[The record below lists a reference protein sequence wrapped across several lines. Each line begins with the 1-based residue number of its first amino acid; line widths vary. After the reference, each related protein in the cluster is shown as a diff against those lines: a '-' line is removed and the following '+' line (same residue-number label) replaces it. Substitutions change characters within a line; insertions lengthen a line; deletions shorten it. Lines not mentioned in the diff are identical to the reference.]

1 MLMKLPS
8 HLNSVKGFLDHDE
21 GICLYNHAL
30 SSSKKGPILEI
41 GSYCGKSTIYL
52 ATAAKEY
59 NCSVYSVDHHTG
71 SEENQVGW
79 EYHDIELFDEETGK
93 INSFPE
99 FMRNLR
105 KANLLDTVI
114 PIVSDSSLVSRDW
127 KIPLS
132 MVFIDGGH
140 TMEAAFNDFNNWKD
154 KIIKG
159 GILAIHDVFPN
170 PDDGGRPPFEIYR
183 KALSE
188 KNFKEVEAVKSLR
201 ILKKLNET
209 II

>member
-1 MLMKLPS
+1 MKLPS
-8 HLNSVKGFLDHDE
+8 HFNSVKGFIDHNE
-21 GICLYNHAL
+21 GICLYNYAL
-30 SSSKKGPILEI
+30 NSSKKGPILEI
-41 GSYCGKSTIYL
+41 GSYCGKSTIYI
-52 ATAAKEY
+52 ATAAKKY
-59 NCSVYSVDHHTG
+59 SGCVYSVDHHTG

-79 EYHDIELFDEETGK
+79 EYHDIELFDEETGR

-105 KANLLDTVI
+105 KANLLDTVV
-114 PIVSDSSLVSRDW
+114 PIVSDSSLVSRYW

-140 TMEAAFNDFNNWKD
+140 TMEAAFNDFINWKD

-170 PDDGGRPPFEIYR
+170 PDDGGRPPYEIYR

-188 KNFKEVEAVKSLR
+188 ENFKEVEAVKSLR
-201 ILKKLNET
+201 VLEKLN
-209 II
+209 

>member
-1 MLMKLPS
+1 MPMKLPS
-8 HLNSVKGFLDHDE
+8 HFNSVKGFIDHNE

-30 SSSKKGPILEI
+30 KSSKKGPILEI

-59 NCSVYSVDHHTG
+59 NGCVYSVDHHTG

-79 EYHDIELFDEETGK
+79 EYHDIELFDEETGR

-105 KANLLDTVI
+105 KANLLDTVV
-114 PIVSDSSLVSRDW
+114 PIVSDSLLVSRYW

-140 TMEAAFNDFNNWKD
+140 TMEAALNDFNNWKD

-170 PDDGGRPPFEIYR
+170 PDDGGRPPYEIYR

-188 KNFKEVEAVKSLR
+188 ETFKEVEAVKSLR
-201 ILKKLNET
+201 VLEKLN
-209 II
+209 

>member
-1 MLMKLPS
+1 MKLPS
-8 HLNSVKGFLDHDE
+8 HFNSVKGFIDHNE
-21 GICLYNHAL
+21 GICLYDHAL
-30 SSSKKGPILEI
+30 KSSKKGPILEI

-59 NCSVYSVDHHTG
+59 NGCVYSVDHHTG

-79 EYHDIELFDEETGK
+79 EYHDIELFDEETGR

-105 KANLLDTVI
+105 KANLLDTVV
-114 PIVSDSSLVSRDW
+114 PIVSDSSLVSRYW

-140 TMEAAFNDFNNWKD
+140 TMEAALNDFNNWKD

-170 PDDGGRPPFEIYR
+170 PDDGGRPPYEIYR

-201 ILKKLNET
+201 LLEKLN
-209 II
+209 

>member
-1 MLMKLPS
+1 MKLPS
-8 HLNSVKGFLDHDE
+8 HFNSVKGFIDHNE
-21 GICLYNHAL
+21 GICLYNYAL
-30 SSSKKGPILEI
+30 NSSKKGPILEI

-59 NCSVYSVDHHTG
+59 NGCVYSVDHHTG

-79 EYHDIELFDEETGK
+79 EYHDIELFDEETGR

-105 KANLLDTVI
+105 KANLLDTVV
-114 PIVSDSSLVSRDW
+114 PIVSDSSLVSRYW

-140 TMEAAFNDFNNWKD
+140 TMEAALNDFNNWKD

-170 PDDGGRPPFEIYR
+170 PDDGGRPPYEIYR

-201 ILKKLNET
+201 VLEKLN
-209 II
+209 

>member
-1 MLMKLPS
+1 MKLPS

-52 ATAAKEY
+52 AAAAKEY

-188 KNFKEVEAVKSLR
+188 NNFKEVEAVKSLR
-201 ILKKLNET
+201 ILEKLNET

>member
-1 MLMKLPS
+1 MKLPS
-8 HLNSVKGFLDHDE
+8 HFNSVKGFIDHNE
-21 GICLYNHAL
+21 GICLYNYAL
-30 SSSKKGPILEI
+30 NSSKKGPILEI
-41 GSYCGKSTIYL
+41 GSYCGKSTIYI
-52 ATAAKEY
+52 ATAAKKY
-59 NCSVYSVDHHTG
+59 SGCVYSVDHHTG

-79 EYHDIELFDEETGK
+79 EYHDIELFDEETGR

-105 KANLLDTVI
+105 KANLLDTVV
-114 PIVSDSSLVSRDW
+114 PIVSDSSLVSRYW

-188 KNFKEVEAVKSLR
+188 KNFKEIEAVKSLR
-201 ILKKLNET
+201 VLEKLN
-209 II
+209 

>member
-1 MLMKLPS
+1 MKLPS

-52 ATAAKEY
+52 AAAAKEY

-105 KANLLDTVI
+105 KADLLDTVI

-188 KNFKEVEAVKSLR
+188 KNFKEIEAVKSLR
-201 ILKKLNET
+201 VLEKLN
-209 II
+209 

>member
-1 MLMKLPS
+1 MKLPS

-183 KALSE
+183 KALSDN
-188 KNFKEVEAVKSLR
+188 NFKEVEAVKSLR
-201 ILKKLNET
+201 ILEKLNET

>member
-1 MLMKLPS
+1 MKLPS

-59 NCSVYSVDHHTG
+59 NCSVYSIDHHTG

-188 KNFKEVEAVKSLR
+188 NNFKEVEAVKSLR
-201 ILKKLNET
+201 ILEKLNET

>member
-1 MLMKLPS
+1 MKLPS
-8 HLNSVKGFLDHDE
+8 HFNSVKGFIDHNE
-21 GICLYNHAL
+21 GICLYNYAL
-30 SSSKKGPILEI
+30 NSSKKGPILEI
-41 GSYCGKSTIYL
+41 GSYCGKSTIYI
-52 ATAAKEY
+52 ATAAKKY
-59 NCSVYSVDHHTG
+59 SGCVYSVDHHTG

-79 EYHDIELFDEETGK
+79 EYHDIELFDEETGR

-105 KANLLDTVI
+105 KANLLDTVV
-114 PIVSDSSLVSRDW
+114 PIVSDSSLVSRYW

-170 PDDGGRPPFEIYR
+170 PDDGGRPPYEIYR

-188 KNFKEVEAVKSLR
+188 ENFKEIEAVKSLR
-201 ILKKLNET
+201 VLEKLN
-209 II
+209 

>member
-1 MLMKLPS
+1 MKLPS
-8 HLNSVKGFLDHDE
+8 HFNSVKGFIDHNE

-30 SSSKKGPILEI
+30 KSSKKGPILEI

-59 NCSVYSVDHHTG
+59 NGCVYSVDHHTG

-79 EYHDIELFDEETGK
+79 EYHDIELFDEETGR

-105 KANLLDTVI
+105 KANLLDTVV
-114 PIVSDSSLVSRDW
+114 PVVSDSSLVSRYW

-140 TMEAAFNDFNNWKD
+140 TMEAALNDFNNWKD

-170 PDDGGRPPFEIYR
+170 PDDGGRPPYEIYR

-201 ILKKLNET
+201 VLEKLN
-209 II
+209 

>member
-1 MLMKLPS
+1 MKLPS
-8 HLNSVKGFLDHDE
+8 HFNSVKGFIDHNE
-21 GICLYNHAL
+21 GICLYNYAL
-30 SSSKKGPILEI
+30 NSSKKGPILEI
-41 GSYCGKSTIYL
+41 GSYCGKSTIYI
-52 ATAAKEY
+52 ATAAKKY
-59 NCSVYSVDHHTG
+59 SGCVYSVDHHTG

-79 EYHDIELFDEETGK
+79 EYHDIELFDEETGR

-105 KANLLDTVI
+105 KANLLDTVV
-114 PIVSDSSLVSRDW
+114 PIVSESSLVSRYW

-170 PDDGGRPPFEIYR
+170 PDDGGRPPYEIYR

-188 KNFKEVEAVKSLR
+188 ENFKEVEAVKSLR
-201 ILKKLNET
+201 VLEKLN
-209 II
+209 

>member
-1 MLMKLPS
+1 MKLPS
-8 HLNSVKGFLDHDE
+8 HLNSVKGFLDHNE

-30 SSSKKGPILEI
+30 YSSKKGPILEI

-59 NCSVYSVDHHTG
+59 NCAVYSVDHHTG

-188 KNFKEVEAVKSLR
+188 NNFKEVEAVKSLR
-201 ILKKLNET
+201 ILEKLNET

>member
-1 MLMKLPS
+1 MKLPS

-52 ATAAKEY
+52 AAAAKEY

-188 KNFKEVEAVKSLR
+188 KSFKEVEAVKSLR
-201 ILKKLNET
+201 ILEKLNET
-209 II
+209 VI

>member
-1 MLMKLPS
+1 MPMKLPS
-8 HLNSVKGFLDHDE
+8 HFNSVKGFIDHNE
-21 GICLYNHAL
+21 GVCLYNHAL
-30 SSSKKGPILEI
+30 KSSKKGPILEI

-59 NCSVYSVDHHTG
+59 NGCVYSVDHHTG

-79 EYHDIELFDEETGK
+79 EYHDIELFDEETGR

-105 KANLLDTVI
+105 KANLLDTVV
-114 PIVSDSSLVSRDW
+114 PVVSDSSLVSRYW

-140 TMEAAFNDFNNWKD
+140 TMEAALNDFNNWKD

-170 PDDGGRPPFEIYR
+170 PDDGGRPPYEIYR

-188 KNFKEVEAVKSLR
+188 ENFKEVEAVKSLR
-201 ILKKLNET
+201 VLEKLN
-209 II
+209 

>member
-1 MLMKLPS
+1 MKLPS
-8 HLNSVKGFLDHDE
+8 HFNSVKGFIDHNE
-21 GICLYNHAL
+21 GICLYNYAL
-30 SSSKKGPILEI
+30 NSSKKGPILEI

-59 NCSVYSVDHHTG
+59 NGCVYSVDHHTG

-79 EYHDIELFDEETGK
+79 EYHDIELFDEETGR

-105 KANLLDTVI
+105 KANLLDTVV
-114 PIVSDSSLVSRDW
+114 PIVSDSSLVSRYW

-170 PDDGGRPPFEIYR
+170 PDDGGRPPYEIYR

-201 ILKKLNET
+201 LLEKLN
-209 II
+209 

>member
-1 MLMKLPS
+1 MKLPS

-52 ATAAKEY
+52 AAAAKEY

-188 KNFKEVEAVKSLR
+188 NNFKEVKAVKSLR
-201 ILKKLNET
+201 ILEKLNEAV
-209 II
+209 I

>member
-1 MLMKLPS
+1 MKLPS
-8 HLNSVKGFLDHDE
+8 HFNSVKGFIDHNE
-21 GICLYNHAL
+21 GICLYNYAL
-30 SSSKKGPILEI
+30 NSSKKGPILEI
-41 GSYCGKSTIYL
+41 GSYCGKSTIYI
-52 ATAAKEY
+52 ATAAKKY
-59 NCSVYSVDHHTG
+59 SGCVYSVDHHTG

-79 EYHDIELFDEETGK
+79 EYHDIELFDEETGR

-105 KANLLDTVI
+105 KANLLDTVV
-114 PIVSDSSLVSRDW
+114 PIVSDSSLVSRYW

-170 PDDGGRPPFEIYR
+170 PDDGGRPPYEIYR

-188 KNFKEVEAVKSLR
+188 ENFKEVEAVKSLR
-201 ILKKLNET
+201 ILEKLNET

>member
-1 MLMKLPS
+1 MKLPS

-52 ATAAKEY
+52 AAAAKEY

-201 ILKKLNET
+201 ILEKLNEAV
-209 II
+209 I

>member
-1 MLMKLPS
+1 MCIRDS
-8 HLNSVKGFLDHDE
+8 FNSVKGFIDHNE
-21 GICLYNHAL
+21 GICLYNYAL
-30 SSSKKGPILEI
+30 NSSKKGPILEI
-41 GSYCGKSTIYL
+41 GSYCGKSTIYI
-52 ATAAKEY
+52 ATAAKKY
-59 NCSVYSVDHHTG
+59 SGCVYSVDHHTG

-79 EYHDIELFDEETGK
+79 EYHDIELFDEETGR

-105 KANLLDTVI
+105 KANLLDTVV
-114 PIVSDSSLVSRDW
+114 PIVSDSSLVSRYW

-170 PDDGGRPPFEIYR
+170 PDDGGRPPYEIYR

-188 KNFKEVEAVKSLR
+188 ENFKEVEAVKSLR
-201 ILKKLNET
+201 VLEKLN
-209 II
+209 

>member
-1 MLMKLPS
+1 MKLPS
-8 HLNSVKGFLDHDE
+8 HLNSVKGFLDHNE

-52 ATAAKEY
+52 ATAAQEY
-59 NCSVYSVDHHTG
+59 NCSVYSIDHHTG

-201 ILKKLNET
+201 ILEKLNET
-209 II
+209 VI

>member
-1 MLMKLPS
+1 MKLPS
-8 HLNSVKGFLDHDE
+8 HFNSVKGFIDHNE
-21 GICLYNHAL
+21 GICLYNYAL
-30 SSSKKGPILEI
+30 NSSKKGPILEI
-41 GSYCGKSTIYL
+41 GSYCGKSTIYI
-52 ATAAKEY
+52 ATAAKKY
-59 NCSVYSVDHHTG
+59 SGCVYSVDHHTG

-79 EYHDIELFDEETGK
+79 EYHDIELFDEETGR

-105 KANLLDTVI
+105 KANLLDTVV
-114 PIVSDSSLVSRDW
+114 PIVSDSSLVSRYW

-132 MVFIDGGH
+132 MVFIDGGY

-170 PDDGGRPPFEIYR
+170 PDDGGRPPYEIYR

-188 KNFKEVEAVKSLR
+188 ENFKEVEAVKSLR
-201 ILKKLNET
+201 VLEKLN
-209 II
+209 

>member
-1 MLMKLPS
+1 
-8 HLNSVKGFLDHDE
+8 
-21 GICLYNHAL
+21 
-30 SSSKKGPILEI
+30 EI

-188 KNFKEVEAVKSLR
+188 NNFKEVEAVKSLR
-201 ILKKLNET
+201 ILEKLNET

>member
-1 MLMKLPS
+1 MKLPS
-8 HLNSVKGFLDHDE
+8 HFNSVKGFIDHNE
-21 GICLYNHAL
+21 GICLYNYAL
-30 SSSKKGPILEI
+30 NSSKKGPILEI

-59 NCSVYSVDHHTG
+59 NGCVYSVDHHTG

-79 EYHDIELFDEETGK
+79 EYHDIELFDEETGR

-105 KANLLDTVI
+105 KANLLDTVV
-114 PIVSDSSLVSRDW
+114 PIVSDSSLVSRYW

-140 TMEAAFNDFNNWKD
+140 TMEAALNDFNNWKD

-170 PDDGGRPPFEIYR
+170 PDDGGRPPYEIYK

-188 KNFKEVEAVKSLR
+188 GNFKEVEVVKSMR
-201 ILKKLNET
+201 ILEKLN
-209 II
+209 

>member
-1 MLMKLPS
+1 MKLPS
-8 HLNSVKGFLDHDE
+8 HFNSVKGFLDHKE
-21 GICLYNHAL
+21 GICLYNYAL
-30 SSSKKGPILEI
+30 NSSKKGPILEI

-59 NCSVYSVDHHTG
+59 NGCVYSVDHHTG

-79 EYHDIELFDEETGK
+79 EYHDIELFDEETGR

-105 KANLLDTVI
+105 KANLLDTVV
-114 PIVSDSSLVSRDW
+114 PIVSDSSLVSRYW

-140 TMEAAFNDFNNWKD
+140 TMEAALNDFNNWKD

-170 PDDGGRPPFEIYR
+170 PDDGGRPPYEIYR

-188 KNFKEVEAVKSLR
+188 ENFKEVEVVKSLR
-201 ILKKLNET
+201 VLEKLN
-209 II
+209 

>member
-1 MLMKLPS
+1 MKLPS
-8 HLNSVKGFLDHDE
+8 HFNSVKGFIDHND
-21 GICLYNHAL
+21 GICVYNYAL
-30 SSSKKGPILEI
+30 NSSKKGPILEI
-41 GSYCGKSTIYL
+41 GSYCGKSTIYI
-52 ATAAKEY
+52 ATAAKKY
-59 NCSVYSVDHHTG
+59 SGCVYSVDHHTG

-79 EYHDIELFDEETGK
+79 EYHDIELFDEETGR

-105 KANLLDTVI
+105 KANLLDTVV
-114 PIVSDSSLVSRDW
+114 PIVSDSSLVSRYW

-170 PDDGGRPPFEIYR
+170 PDDGGRPPYEIYR

-188 KNFKEVEAVKSLR
+188 ENFKEVEAVKSLR
-201 ILKKLNET
+201 VLEKLN
-209 II
+209 

>member
-1 MLMKLPS
+1 MKLPS
-8 HLNSVKGFLDHDE
+8 HFNSVKGFIDHNE
-21 GICLYNHAL
+21 GICLYNYAL
-30 SSSKKGPILEI
+30 NSSKKGPILEI
-41 GSYCGKSTIYL
+41 GSYCGKSTIYI
-52 ATAAKEY
+52 ATAAKKY
-59 NCSVYSVDHHTG
+59 CGCVYSVDHHTG

-79 EYHDIELFDEETGK
+79 EYHDIELFDEETGR

-105 KANLLDTVI
+105 KANLLDTVV
-114 PIVSDSSLVSRDW
+114 PIVSDSSLVSRYW

-170 PDDGGRPPFEIYR
+170 PDDGGRPPYEIYR

-188 KNFKEVEAVKSLR
+188 ENFKEVEAVKSLR
-201 ILKKLNET
+201 VLEKLN
-209 II
+209 

>member
-1 MLMKLPS
+1 MKLPS
-8 HLNSVKGFLDHDE
+8 HFNSVKGFIDHNE
-21 GICLYNHAL
+21 GICLYNYAL
-30 SSSKKGPILEI
+30 NSSKKGPILEI
-41 GSYCGKSTIYL
+41 GSYCGKSTIYI

-59 NCSVYSVDHHTG
+59 NGCVYSVDHHTG

-79 EYHDIELFDEETGK
+79 EYHDIELFDEETGR

-105 KANLLDTVI
+105 IANLLDTVV
-114 PIVSDSSLVSRDW
+114 PIVSDSSLVSRYW

-170 PDDGGRPPFEIYR
+170 PDDGGRPPYEIYR

-188 KNFKEVEAVKSLR
+188 ENFKEVEAVKSLR
-201 ILKKLNET
+201 VLEKLN
-209 II
+209 

>member
-1 MLMKLPS
+1 MKLPS
-8 HLNSVKGFLDHDE
+8 HFNSVKGFIDHNE

-30 SSSKKGPILEI
+30 KSSKKGPILEI
-41 GSYCGKSTIYL
+41 GSYCGKSTIYI
-52 ATAAKEY
+52 ATAAKKY
-59 NCSVYSVDHHTG
+59 SGCVYSVDHHTG

-79 EYHDIELFDEETGK
+79 EYHDIELFDEETGR

-105 KANLLDTVI
+105 KANLLDTVV
-114 PIVSDSSLVSRDW
+114 PIVSDSSLVSRYW

-140 TMEAAFNDFNNWKD
+140 TMEAAFNDFSNWKD

-170 PDDGGRPPFEIYR
+170 PDDGGRPPYEIYR

-188 KNFKEVEAVKSLR
+188 ENFKEVEAVKSLR
-201 ILKKLNET
+201 VLEKLN
-209 II
+209 

>member
-1 MLMKLPS
+1 MKLPS
-8 HLNSVKGFLDHDE
+8 HFNSVKGFIDHNE
-21 GICLYNHAL
+21 GICLYNYAL
-30 SSSKKGPILEI
+30 NSSKKGPILEI

-52 ATAAKEY
+52 GSAAKEF
-59 NCSVYSVDHHTG
+59 NGCVYSVDHHTG

-79 EYHDIELFDEETGK
+79 EYHDIELFDEETGR

-105 KANLLDTVI
+105 KANLLDTVV
-114 PIVSDSSLVSRDW
+114 PIVSDSSLVSRYW

-170 PDDGGRPPFEIYR
+170 PDDGGRPPYEIYR

-188 KNFKEVEAVKSLR
+188 ENFKEVEAVKSLR
-201 ILKKLNET
+201 VLEKLN
-209 II
+209 

>member
-1 MLMKLPS
+1 MKLPS
-8 HLNSVKGFLDHDE
+8 HFNSVKGFIDHNE
-21 GICLYNHAL
+21 GICLYNYAL
-30 SSSKKGPILEI
+30 NSSKKGPILEI

-59 NCSVYSVDHHTG
+59 NGCIYSVDHHTG

-79 EYHDIELFDEETGK
+79 EYHDIELFDEETGR

-105 KANLLDTVI
+105 KANLLDTVV
-114 PIVSDSSLVSRDW
+114 PIVSDSSLVSRYW

-170 PDDGGRPPFEIYR
+170 PDDGGRPPYEIYR

-201 ILKKLNET
+201 LLEKLN
-209 II
+209 

>member
-1 MLMKLPS
+1 MKLPS
-8 HLNSVKGFLDHDE
+8 HFNSVKGFIDHNE
-21 GICLYNHAL
+21 GICLYNYAL
-30 SSSKKGPILEI
+30 NSSKKGPILEI
-41 GSYCGKSTIYL
+41 GSYCGKSTIYI
-52 ATAAKEY
+52 ATAAKKY
-59 NCSVYSVDHHTG
+59 SGCVYSVDHHTG

-79 EYHDIELFDEETGK
+79 EYHDIELFDEETGR

-188 KNFKEVEAVKSLR
+188 NNFKEVEAVKSLR
-201 ILKKLNET
+201 ILEKLNET

>member
-1 MLMKLPS
+1 MKLPS
-8 HLNSVKGFLDHDE
+8 HFSSVKGFLDHNE

-52 ATAAKEY
+52 AIAAKEY
-59 NCSVYSVDHHTG
+59 NCSVYSIDHHTG

-170 PDDGGRPPFEIYR
+170 PNDGGRPPFEIYR

-201 ILKKLNET
+201 ILEKLNET
-209 II
+209 VI

>member
-1 MLMKLPS
+1 MKLPS
-8 HLNSVKGFLDHDE
+8 HFNSVKGFIDHNE

-30 SSSKKGPILEI
+30 KSSKKGPILEI

-59 NCSVYSVDHHTG
+59 NGCVYSVDHHTG

-79 EYHDIELFDEETGK
+79 EYHDIELFDEETGR

-105 KANLLDTVI
+105 KANLLDTVV
-114 PIVSDSSLVSRDW
+114 PIVSDSSLVSRYW

-170 PDDGGRPPFEIYR
+170 PDDGGRPPYEIYR

-188 KNFKEVEAVKSLR
+188 ENFKEVEAVKSLR
-201 ILKKLNET
+201 VLKKLN
-209 II
+209 

>member
-1 MLMKLPS
+1 MKLPS
-8 HLNSVKGFLDHDE
+8 HFNSVKGFIDHNE
-21 GICLYNHAL
+21 GICLYNYAL
-30 SSSKKGPILEI
+30 NSSKKGPILEI

-59 NCSVYSVDHHTG
+59 NGCVYSVDHHTG

-79 EYHDIELFDEETGK
+79 EYHDIELFDEETGR

-105 KANLLDTVI
+105 KANLLDTVV
-114 PIVSDSSLVSRDW
+114 PIVSDSSLVSRYW

-140 TMEAAFNDFNNWKD
+140 TMEAALNDFNNWKD

-170 PDDGGRPPFEIYR
+170 PDDGGRPPYEIYR

-188 KNFKEVEAVKSLR
+188 ENFKEVEAVKSLR
-201 ILKKLNET
+201 VLEKLN
-209 II
+209 

>member
-1 MLMKLPS
+1 MKLPS
-8 HLNSVKGFLDHDE
+8 HLNSVKGFLDHNE

-188 KNFKEVEAVKSLR
+188 NNFKEVEAVKSLR